1 MCGGCGVLDLWI
13 SGLFWFVGW
22 GCCGC
27 FLGIPDLCGVG
38 VIYILLIDSWVALW
52 ALLFRLRGLLVFLDC
67 GGLGFTCCF
76 EFSG

>member
-1 MCGGCGVLDLWI
+1 MVWVCGFRVC
-13 SGLFWFVGW
+13 SGLWVW